1 MELVC
6 RLRTFIFAPH
16 PLSFLSPDETCVVS
30 TGSQGRGGRGGEGM
44 GVLQV
49 CLESQTV
56 LHFPH
61 VPLQLCPAK

>member
-16 PLSFLSPDETCVVS
+16 PLPFCLLMRPVWSA
-30 TGSQGRGGRGGEGM
+30 RGLREEGGGEGM

-61 VPLQLCPAK
+61 IPLQLCPAK